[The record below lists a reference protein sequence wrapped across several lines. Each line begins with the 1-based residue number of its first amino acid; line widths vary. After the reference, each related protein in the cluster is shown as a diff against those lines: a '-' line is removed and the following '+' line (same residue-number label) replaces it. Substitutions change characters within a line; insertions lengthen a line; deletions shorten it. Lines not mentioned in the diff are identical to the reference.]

1 MGAALASPTQ
11 AYGEIVSTLRNV
23 QKSNRGAA
31 GYARWVNRKLGRY
44 MAAAAFKLGMTPNQV
59 TTVSAGFTFAALA
72 LIATVPSTV
81 LNGVIV
87 TVLLLIGFALDAA
100 DGQLA
105 RLRGG
110 GSAVGEWLDHV
121 IDCVK
126 CTAINLVVL
135 IAWFRYFELSDPAL
149 LLIPLA
155 FTLQSS
161 TFFFTII
168 LTEQLRRSA
177 AGVRPS
183 SQPNTSEPAPILKSI
198 VKLPTD
204 YGVHCLAFLL
214 LGFHTVFIWVY
225 AALTL
230 INVAS
235 LGVALIQW
243 YRELRSLGR

>member
-1 MGAALASPTQ
+1 MGAALASPQ
-11 AYGEIVSTLRNV
+11 QQYGEIVATLRGV

-44 MAAAAFKLGMTPNQV
+44 MAAAAFKLGLTPNQV
-59 TTVSAGFTFAALA
+59 TVVSAVFTFTALA
-72 LIATVPSTV
+72 LIAVVPSTV
-81 LNGVIV
+81 LLGVVV
-87 TVLLLIGFALDAA
+87 TLLLLVGFALDAA

-121 IDCVK
+121 IDCIK

-135 IAWFRYFELSDPAL
+135 IAWFRYFDLASPAL

-155 FTLQSS
+155 FTLQSA

-168 LTEQLRRSA
+168 LTEQLRRSVS
-177 AGVRPS
+177 GIKPS
-183 SQPNTSEPAPILKSI
+183 TQPKTDERAPILKSI

-225 AALTL
+225 ALLTL
-230 INVAS
+230 INIGS

-243 YRELRSLGR
+243 YRELRALGR